1 MARVLVAEKLADA
14 GLDMLR
20 GTGHD
25 VDVRTGL
32 STDELRA
39 AIAGAQALVVRS
51 ATQVDADLLAAGDAL
66 VVVGRAGVGLD
77 NVDVPAATER
87 GVLVCNAPS
96 SNVVSAAEMTVAL
109 MLALARNIPQAHQ
122 ALSNGRWERSRWGGM
137 EIYRKTIGILGL
149 GRVGR
154 LVSQRIAPFDV
165 ALIAYD
171 PYVSPESARAA
182 GVDMVTLEELFERSD
197 IITLHM
203 PRTPE
208 TAGLLGADNLARC
221 RPHALIVNTARG
233 GILDEAAAAAAL
245 DAGRLGGIALDVY
258 ETEPM
263 TESPLFGRP
272 DVVATPHL
280 GASTAEAQDRASIQ
294 IAEQINL
301 ALAGDPVPYAV
312 NGALRS

>member
-1 MARVLVAEKLADA
+1 MARVLVAETLADA
-14 GLDMLR
+14 GLDLLR
-20 GTGHD
+20 AAGHE

-32 STDELRA
+32 SPDELRDA
-39 AIAGAQALVVRS
+39 VTGAQALVIRS
-51 ATQVDADLLAAGDAL
+51 ATQVDADVLAAGDSL

-77 NVDVPAATER
+77 NVDVAAATER
-87 GVLVCNAPS
+87 GVLVCNAPY

-109 MLALARNIPQAHQ
+109 MLALARHVPQAHQ
-122 ALSNGRWERSRWGGM
+122 ALADGRWERSRWGGM
-137 EIYRKTIGILGL
+137 EIYRKTIGIVGL

-154 LVSQRIAPFDV
+154 LVAQRIAPFDV
-165 ALIAYD
+165 ALISYD
-171 PYVSPESARAA
+171 PYVSAESGRAA
-182 GVDMVTLEELFERSD
+182 DVEMVELPELLERSD

-208 TAGLLGADNLARC
+208 TAGLLGAENLAKC

-245 DAGRLGGIALDVY
+245 DAGRLGGIAVDVY
-258 ETEPM
+258 ATEPA

-280 GASTAEAQDRASIQ
+280 GASTTEAQDRAGTQ
-294 IAEQINL
+294 IAEQVNL

-312 NGALRS
+312 NA

>member
-1 MARVLVAEKLADA
+1 MARVLVSESLADV
-14 GLDMLR
+14 GLDLLR
-20 GTGHD
+20 AAGHD

-32 STDELRA
+32 SKDELRDA
-39 AIAGAQALVVRS
+39 VAGAQALVIRS
-51 ATQVDADLLAAGDAL
+51 ATQVDADLLEAGESL

-77 NVDVPAATER
+77 NVDVAAATER

-109 MLALARNIPQAHQ
+109 MLALARHVPQAHQ
-122 ALSNGRWERSRWGGM
+122 ALSEGRWERGRWGGM

-154 LVSQRIAPFDV
+154 LVAQRIAPFDV
-165 ALIAYD
+165 ALISFD
-171 PYVSPESARAA
+171 PYVSAESARAA
-182 GVDMVTLEELFERSD
+182 GVDMVSFDELLERSD

-208 TAGLLGADNLARC
+208 TAGLLGAEGLAKC
-221 RPHALIVNTARG
+221 RPHALIINTARG

-245 DAGRLGGIALDVY
+245 DTGRLGGIALDVY

-263 TESPLFGRP
+263 TESPLFGRS

-280 GASTAEAQDRASIQ
+280 GASTTEAQDRAGVH
-294 IAEQINL
+294 IAEQVNL

-312 NGALRS
+312 NA

>member
-1 MARVLVAEKLADA
+1 MARILVAEELADA

-20 GTGHD
+20 AAGHD

-32 STDELRA
+32 STDELRD
-39 AIAGAQALVVRS
+39 AIAAAQALIVRS

-77 NVDVPAATER
+77 NIDVAAATER
-87 GVLVCNAPS
+87 GVLVCNAPL
-96 SNVVSAAEMTVAL
+96 SNVVSAAEMTIAL
-109 MLALARNIPQAHQ
+109 MLALARHIPQAHQ

-137 EIYRKTIGILGL
+137 EIYRKTVGILGL

-154 LVSQRIAPFDV
+154 LVAQRIAPFDV
-165 ALIAYD
+165 ELIAYD

-182 GVDMVTLEELFERSD
+182 GVDMVRFEELLERSD

-208 TAGLLGADNLARC
+208 TVGLLGAENLAKC
-221 RPHALIVNTARG
+221 RPHALIVNAARG

-245 DAGRLGGIALDVY
+245 EEGRLGGVAMDVY
-258 ETEPM
+258 ATEPA
-263 TESPLFGRP
+263 TASPLFGRP
-272 DVVATPHL
+272 EVVTTPHL
-280 GASTAEAQDRASIQ
+280 GASTSEAQDRAGTQ
-294 IAEQINL
+294 IAEQVNL

-312 NGALRS
+312 NA

>member
-1 MARVLVAEKLADA
+1 MARVLVAETLADA
-14 GLDMLR
+14 GLDLLR
-20 GTGHD
+20 AAGHD
-25 VDVRTGL
+25 VDIRTGL
-32 STDELRA
+32 SPDELRDV
-39 AIAGAQALVVRS
+39 ISGAQGLIVRS
-51 ATQVDADLLAAGDAL
+51 ATQVDAELLAASDSL

-77 NVDVPAATER
+77 NVDVAAATGR
-87 GVLVCNAPS
+87 GVIVCNAPS

-109 MLALARNIPQAHQ
+109 MLALARHVPQAHQ
-122 ALSNGRWERSRWGGM
+122 ALADGRWERSRWGGM
-137 EIYRKTIGILGL
+137 EIYRKTVGILGL

-154 LVSQRIAPFDV
+154 LVAQRIAPFDV

-171 PYVSPESARAA
+171 PYVSAESARAA
-182 GVDMVTLEELFERSD
+182 GVDMVSFDELLELSD

-208 TAGLLGADNLARC
+208 TAGLLGAENLAKC

-245 DAGRLGGIALDVY
+245 EAGRLGGVAVDVY
-258 ETEPM
+258 ATEPA

-280 GASTAEAQDRASIQ
+280 GASTTEAQDRAGTQ
-294 IAEQINL
+294 IAEQVNL

-312 NGALRS
+312 NA

>member
-1 MARVLVAEKLADA
+1 MARVMVAEELADA
-14 GLDMLR
+14 GLELLR
-20 GTGHD
+20 AAGHD

-32 STDELRA
+32 GADELRE
-39 AIAGAQALVVRS
+39 AIKGAEALIVRS
-51 ATQVDADLLAAGDAL
+51 ATQVDADLLAAGEAL

-77 NVDVPAATER
+77 NVDVAAATER

-109 MLALARNIPQAHQ
+109 MLALARHVPQAHQ
-122 ALSNGRWERSRWGGM
+122 ALADGRWERSRWGGM
-137 EIYRKTIGILGL
+137 EICRKTIGILGL
-149 GRVGR
+149 GRVGL
-154 LVSQRIAPFDV
+154 LVAQRIAPFDV
-165 ALIAYD
+165 ELISYD
-171 PYVSPESARAA
+171 PYVSAESGRAA
-182 GVDMVTLEELFERSD
+182 DVEMVEFPELLERSD

-208 TAGLLGADNLARC
+208 TAGLLGAENLAKC

-233 GILDEAAAAAAL
+233 GILDESAAAAAL
-245 DAGRLGGIALDVY
+245 EEGRLGGVAVDVY
-258 ETEPM
+258 ATEPA

-280 GASTAEAQDRASIQ
+280 GASTTEAQDRAGAQ
-294 IAEQINL
+294 IAEQVNL

-312 NGALRS
+312 NA

>member
-14 GLDMLR
+14 GLVMLR
-20 GTGHD
+20 AAGHD

-32 STDELRA
+32 STDELRSA
-39 AIAGAQALVVRS
+39 VGGAEALIVRS
-51 ATQVDADLLAAGDAL
+51 ATQVDADLLAAGESL

-77 NVDVPAATER
+77 NIDVAAATER
-87 GVLVCNAPS
+87 GVLVCNAPL
-96 SNVVSAAEMTVAL
+96 SNVVSAAEMTIAL
-109 MLALARNIPQAHQ
+109 MLALARHIPQSHQ
-122 ALSNGRWERSRWGGM
+122 ALSSGRWERSRWDGM
-137 EIYRKTIGILGL
+137 EIYRKTVGILGL

-154 LVSQRIAPFDV
+154 LVAQRIAPFDV

-182 GVDMVTLEELFERSD
+182 GVDMVRFEELLERSD

-208 TAGLLGADNLARC
+208 TAGLLDAENLAKC

-245 DAGRLGGIALDVY
+245 EEGRLGGVAVDVY
-258 ETEPM
+258 ATEPA
-263 TESPLFGRP
+263 TASPLFGRP
-272 DVVATPHL
+272 EVVTTPHL
-280 GASTAEAQDRASIQ
+280 GASTSEAQDRAGTQ
-294 IAEQINL
+294 IAEQVNL

-312 NGALRS
+312 NA

>member
-1 MARVLVAEKLADA
+1 MARVLVSETLADA
-14 GLDMLR
+14 GLDLLR
-20 GTGHD
+20 AAGHD

-32 STDELRA
+32 SNDELRDA
-39 AIAGAQALVVRS
+39 VAGAQALVIRS
-51 ATQVDADLLAAGDAL
+51 ATQVDAELLDAGDSL

-77 NVDVPAATER
+77 NVDVAAATER

-109 MLALARNIPQAHQ
+109 MLALARRVPQAHQ
-122 ALSNGRWERSRWGGM
+122 ALSEGRWERGRWGGM
-137 EIYRKTIGILGL
+137 EIYRKTVGILGL

-154 LVSQRIAPFDV
+154 LVAQRIAPFDV
-165 ALIAYD
+165 ALIAFD
-171 PYVSPESARAA
+171 PYVSAESARAA
-182 GVDMVTLEELFERSD
+182 GVDMVSFDELLERSD

-203 PRTPE
+203 PQTPE
-208 TAGLLGADNLARC
+208 TAGLLGAEGLAKC
-221 RPHALIVNTARG
+221 RPHALIINTARG

-263 TESPLFGRP
+263 TESPLFGRT

-280 GASTAEAQDRASIQ
+280 GASTAEAQDRAGTH
-294 IAEQINL
+294 IAEQVNL
-301 ALAGDPVPYAV
+301 ALAGDPVPDAV
-312 NGALRS
+312 NA

>member
-1 MARVLVAEKLADA
+1 MARVMVAEELADA
-14 GLDMLR
+14 GLALLR
-20 GTGHD
+20 AAGHD
-25 VDVRTGL
+25 IDVRAGL
-32 STDELRA
+32 SADELRE
-39 AIAGAQALVVRS
+39 AIKGAEALIVRS
-51 ATQVDADLLAAGDAL
+51 ATQVDADLLAAGDSL

-77 NVDVPAATER
+77 NVDVAAATER

-109 MLALARNIPQAHQ
+109 MLALARHVPQAHQ
-122 ALSNGRWERSRWGGM
+122 ALADGRWERSRWGGM
-137 EIYRKTIGILGL
+137 EIYHKTIGIVGL

-154 LVSQRIAPFDV
+154 LVAQRIAPFDV
-165 ALIAYD
+165 ALISYD
-171 PYVSPESARAA
+171 PYMSAESGRAA
-182 GVDMVTLEELFERSD
+182 DVEMVEFDELLERSD

-208 TAGLLGADNLARC
+208 TAGLLGAENLAKC

-245 DAGRLGGIALDVY
+245 DEGRLGGVAVDVY
-258 ETEPM
+258 ATEPA

-280 GASTAEAQDRASIQ
+280 GASTSEAQDRAGAQ
-294 IAEQINL
+294 IAEQVNL

-312 NGALRS
+312 NA